1 MLYLAAYRSGVTS
14 HVTWSHTDTT
24 VCKCVQVCARVM
36 LVCGLSALRDQR
48 PGLSCLG
55 CSHYT
60 VYLPSLSSDSPLT
73 ADMYFSTSERSV
85 SS

>member
-1 MLYLAAYRSGVTS
+1 MLYLAADLT

-24 VCKCVQVCARVM
+24 VCQCVQVCARVM

-73 ADMYFSTSERSV
+73 ADVYFSGGRAERSV